1 MFYGERLIVVEIVL
15 LLIVGALSFALGYLT
30 YKTRQR
36 DKLRAAQEEADRI
49 LEENKAKARDIV
61 LAAKDEALKIRNA
74 AGVEVERR
82 RRELQ
87 KQEERIQRRLETL
100 DGRLERLDAREKRL
114 AQRQSKLD
122 KDAAE
127 AENLLER
134 RRAELER
141 VSGLSSEEAKS
152 LLLDEVAKESRQ
164 EMARLIREA
173 EARAEAEAER
183 RAGKIIA
190 TVIERVASDYV
201 SEAVVTTVPLP
212 NDEMKGRVIG
222 RQGRN
227 IRAIEEA
234 TGVDLIVDD
243 TPEAITISSFD
254 PVRREVARLAL
265 SRLVQDGRIHPGR
278 IEKEVKRARN
288 EVEAIIQ
295 EAGENALVELGI
307 HRLHPEL
314 VKLIGRLKYRTSYG
328 QNQLA
333 HSIETAHIA
342 GMLAAE
348 LGGDVRVAKMG
359 GLLHDIGK
367 AVSHE
372 NDGPHAKVGAE
383 IARRYKVPEPV
394 AHCIEAHHHEVEPE
408 TLEAVIVAA
417 ADAISGA
424 RPGARRESL
433 ESYIRRVTALEEI
446 AKSFRGVQEAFAIQ
460 AGRELRIIVRPDVV
474 DDYGIIQLSKE
485 IAKKVEENLEYPGQ
499 IKVLVIRESRA
510 AEYAK

>member
-1 MFYGERLIVVEIVL
+1 MHGGRIIVEI
-15 LLIVGALSFALGYLT
+15 IVAVGIGALSFVLGYLFN
-30 YKTRQR
+30 KVSEKRE
-36 DKLRAAQEEADRI
+36 RASARKEADKI
-49 LEENKAKARDIV
+49 LAESKAKAKDIV
-61 LAAKDEALKIRNA
+61 LAAKDEAFRIKDA
-74 AGVEVERR
+74 AEKEIERR
-82 RRELQ
+82 RRDLQ
-87 KQEERIQRRLETL
+87 RQEERIQRRLENL
-100 DGRLERLDAREKRL
+100 DKKLERLDNKEKKINQL
-114 AQRQSKLD
+114 QSKLE
-122 KDAAE
+122 KEAAE
-127 AENLLER
+127 AEELLKQRKE
-134 RRAELER
+134 ELEKI
-141 VSGLSSEEAKS
+141 SGLSSEEAKQ
-152 LLLDEVAKESRQ
+152 LLLEEVARESRQ
-164 EMARLIREA
+164 DMARVIREV
-173 EARAEAEAER
+173 EAQAEAEANR
-183 RAGKIIA
+183 RASKIIA
-190 TVIERVASDYV
+190 TVIERIASDYV
-201 SEAVVTTVPLP
+201 SESTVSTVPLP
-212 NDEMKGRVIG
+212 NDEMKGRIIG

-254 PVRREVARLAL
+254 PVRREVARIAL
-265 SRLVQDGRIHPGR
+265 SRLVQDGRIHPAR
-278 IEKEVKRARN
+278 IEKEVKRAKS
-288 EVEAIIQ
+288 EVEATII

-307 HRLHPEL
+307 QRLHPEI
-314 VKLIGRLKYRTSYG
+314 VKLLGRLKYRTSYG

-333 HSIETAHIA
+333 HSIETGYIA

-348 LGGDVRVAKMG
+348 LGANVKVAKMG

-394 AHCIEAHHHEVEPE
+394 VHCIEAHHHEVEPQ

-433 ESYIRRVTALEEI
+433 ESYIKRITALEEI

-460 AGRELRIIVRPDVV
+460 AGRELRIIVKPDKI

-485 IAKKVEENLEYPGQ
+485 IASKVEENLEYPGQ
-499 IKVLVIRESRA
+499 IKVMVIRESRA
-510 AEYAK
+510 VEFAK